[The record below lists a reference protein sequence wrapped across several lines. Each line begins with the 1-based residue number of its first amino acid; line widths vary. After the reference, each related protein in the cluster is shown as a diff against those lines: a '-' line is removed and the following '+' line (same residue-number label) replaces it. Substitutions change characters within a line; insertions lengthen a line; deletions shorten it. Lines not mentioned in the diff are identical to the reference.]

1 MWIRYFVPEDG
12 DDSQH
17 PNVYQSDN
25 NGSITLGD
33 IKRSFPL
40 SGSFHFRFLK
50 EIDRMTVWM
59 DIADDNGPLPTHQ
72 GSVFIKANRLP
83 THSVDLSTQN
93 SSVKA
98 AATTSAGVAA
108 QTAKPV
114 RVSQPAPERAPSE
127 KLLNFH
133 DEVLPPRKCWSIRCR
148 FDVSYS
154 FLLLTVSN
162 AGSSAP
168 APAPAPVT
176 SANFV
181 DDNDLLGFSS
191 TSSSSQPVAK
201 AVSKPLK
208 DLWIFSA
215 LLIVNSFTL

>member
-12 DDSQH
+12 DDAQH
-17 PNVYQSDN
+17 PNVYQSDS
-25 NGSITLGD
+25 NGSLTLAD

-72 GSVFIKANRLP
+72 GSVFIKANRLSIQP
-83 THSVDLSTQN
+83 IAHSGQN
-93 SSVKA
+93 SSARVT
-98 AATTSAGVAA
+98 AATSNGVSA
-108 QTAKPV
+108 QTTKPA

-133 DEVLPPRKCWSIRCR
+133 DEAPTPGKSLGLGLKIG
-148 FDVSYS
+148 VSYS
-154 FLLLTVSN
+154 FLSVTVSN
-162 AGSSAP
+162 SAP
-168 APAPAPVT
+168 APAPAA

-201 AVSKPLK
+201 AVSKPL
-208 DLWIFSA
+208 WG
-215 LLIVNSFTL
+215 